1 MYKLETHLHTRYSSI
16 CSELDETYLI
26 PEYLKKGFLG
36 LAITDHYNRTT
47 FQMKGIDLSA
57 PGDKLTPFL
66 EGYYRMKEA
75 GEKEGMRIY
84 RGAEIR
90 FDENG
95 NDYLLFDFPDDLLAD
110 PEAVFTMGLEAF
122 SAQSR
127 AAGAILIQAHPF
139 RKHCVPANPRFLDG
153 VEIRNTH
160 PHHDS
165 QNLLAEAFGKECGGI
180 QLCGSDCHHPNHQG
194 LGGILSETLPEDDA
208 AFAKL
213 IRSGTFLLL

>member
-1 MYKLETHLHTRYSSI
+1 MYKIETHLHTRYSSG

-36 LAITDHYNRTT
+36 LAITDHYNRDT
-47 FQMKGIDLSA
+47 FIEKGIDLSA

-90 FDENG
+90 FDESD
-95 NDYLLFDFPDDLLAD
+95 NDYLIYDYPDDLLAD
-110 PEAVFTMGLEAF
+110 PEAVISMGLEAF
-122 SAQSR
+122 SALSR

-139 RKHCVPANPRFLDG
+139 RNRCVPADPRFLDG
-153 VEIRNTH
+153 VEIRNVH

-165 QNLLAEAFGKECGGI
+165 RNHLAEVFGKECGGI

-194 LGGILSETLPEDDA
+194 LGGILSETLPADDA
-208 AFAKL
+208 AFARL
-213 IRSGTFLLL
+213 LRSGAFRLI

>member
-75 GEKEGMRIY
+75 GEKSIMSSREKILR
-84 RGAEIR
+84 RRCQQRRES
-90 FDENG
+90 
-95 NDYLLFDFPDDLLAD
+95 L
-110 PEAVFTMGLEAF
+110 
-122 SAQSR
+122 SAC
-127 AAGAILIQAHPF
+127 AGQ
-139 RKHCVPANPRFLDG
+139 
-153 VEIRNTH
+153 
-160 PHHDS
+160 
-165 QNLLAEAFGKECGGI
+165 
-180 QLCGSDCHHPNHQG
+180 
-194 LGGILSETLPEDDA
+194 
-208 AFAKL
+208 
-213 IRSGTFLLL
+213 